1 MVVGDLSQET
11 ELLIIGAGP
20 GGYVAACHAADL
32 GIETTVVDSSEK
44 LGGVCLREGCI
55 PSKALLH
62 VSEVIAEAEHV
73 AKAGVTFNKPT
84 IDIEKLRAFKDRV
97 IQRLSGGVNTLLT
110 KRGVTVVRGKA
121 TFEDSRTVH
130 IEGEEILRLRFKHAI
145 IATGS
150 RPKRLP
156 EKIMPA
162 DCCMDSTG
170 ALLLENVPARLLVVG
185 GGYIGLELGQVYSA
199 LGSKVSVVEM
209 MDSLLPGADADLVKP
224 LAQNLK
230 KQFEAIHLGAKLKS
244 AKKAGK
250 GVEVTFEADGKE
262 RKETYDRVLVSV
274 GRQPL
279 TDGIGLENT
288 SVQIDQRG
296 FIIVDEQRRTM
307 DKRIFAIGDVA
318 GEPMLAHKASREGK
332 VAVEVIAGRPSAFDN
347 TAIPAVIY
355 TDPEIAWTGISETQA
370 EREGIPIKVARFNWG
385 ALGRAVAMDRVDG
398 MSKIIMDPESTR
410 ILGMGVVGTRA
421 GDLISEGTLAV
432 EMAALAE
439 ELGYI
444 IHPHPAL
451 AESIGEAAEALLG
464 HAIHALTK

>member
-1 MVVGDLSQET
+1 MVVGDLTQET
-11 ELLIIGAGP
+11 DLLVIGAGP

-32 GIETTVVDSSEK
+32 GISTTVVESAEK

-73 AKAGVTFNKPT
+73 AKAGVSFGKPT
-84 IDIEKLRAFKDRV
+84 IDVDKLRAFKDRV
-97 IQRLSGGVNTLLT
+97 IQRLSGGVNTLLS

-130 IEGEEILRLRFKHAI
+130 IEGDDALRLRFKHAI

-170 ALLLENVPARLLVVG
+170 ALLLEEIPKRLLVVG
-185 GGYIGLELGQVYSA
+185 GGYIGLELGQVYAA
-199 LGSKVSVVEM
+199 LGSQVSVVEM

-230 KQFEAIHLGAKLKS
+230 KQFEAIHLSAKLKS
-244 AKKAGK
+244 ARKSGK
-250 GVEVTFEADGKE
+250 GVDVTFEVDGKDRTE
-262 RKETYDRVLVSV
+262 SYDRVLVSV
-274 GRQPL
+274 GRQPI
-279 TDGIGLENT
+279 TDNIGLENT
-288 SVQIDQRG
+288 GVQIDQRG
-296 FIIVDEQRRTM
+296 FIIVDEQRRTL

-332 VAVEVIAGRPSAFDN
+332 VAVEAIAGKPAAFDN
-347 TAIPAVIY
+347 AAIPAVVY

-370 EREGIPIKVARFNWG
+370 EKEGIPIKVARFNWG
-385 ALGRAVAMDRVDG
+385 AIGRAVAMDRTDG
-398 MSKIIMDPESTR
+398 MTKIIMDPESTR
-410 ILGMGVVGTRA
+410 ILGMGVVGPRA

-439 ELGYI
+439 ELGYV

-451 AESIGEAAEALLG
+451 SESIGEAAEALLG
-464 HAIHALTK
+464 NAIHALTK